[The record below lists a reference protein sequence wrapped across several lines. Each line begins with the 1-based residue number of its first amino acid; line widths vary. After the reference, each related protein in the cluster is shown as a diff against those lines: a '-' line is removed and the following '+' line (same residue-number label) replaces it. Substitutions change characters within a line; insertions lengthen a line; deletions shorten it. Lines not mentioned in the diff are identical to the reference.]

1 MTDFL
6 KEKLGEMYKYLPSE
20 DENKYE
26 KTPDIS
32 TGDMLARDQELAREK
47 PKVNKVD
54 LPKVKVPYL
63 GEFDTNK
70 LREPEIASLVG
81 GLFGTGLGMLGAKN
95 LQPPGVPEAR
105 VSLNTVRGEM
115 PALTADA
122 AAKQRAFELERRML
136 EQQFGGNFWEDFQA
150 RKNFEQGYGQP
161 PRSASEIAAQGKLN
175 VAGGTSRGNVQG
187 FNQTTGGMAEGVRT
201 AAGEAP
207 RGSFTGTT
215 QSSNPLFVTTPVADE
230 IAARRQIEM
239 RTRGAGEKTLERM
252 YNEQLAAQAALEEA
266 RLDRAK
272 KAGALR
278 SIMPST
284 PERIGYAQSSFPKL
298 SGALTGA
305 GTFLSVTDAL
315 NRYEQGDRSGA
326 VLASLAAAFG
336 GMASIPAAKDP
347 RVLAAKGVGVLGG
360 LGMIPVEMAH
370 DYAKPKI
377 MKMLESAGYSPSVMD
392 DYRR

>member
-6 KEKLGEMYKYLPSE
+6 KDKLGEMYKYLPSE
-20 DENKYE
+20 DEGKYE

-54 LPKVKVPYL
+54 LPKFNVPYV
-63 GEFDTNK
+63 GEVDTNK
-70 LREPEIASLVG
+70 LREPYVAPLAS
-81 GLFGTGLGMLGAKN
+81 GLFGAGLGMLGSKN
-95 LQPPGVPEAR
+95 LQPPGVAEAR
-105 VSLNTVRGEM
+105 VALNAARGEF
-115 PALTADA
+115 PAIATDA
-122 AAKQRAFELERRML
+122 AAKQRAFELERRIL
-136 EQQFGGNFWEDFQA
+136 EQQHGGNFWEDFQA
-150 RKNFEQGYGQP
+150 RKGFEQGYGQP

-201 AAGEAP
+201 ASGEAP

-215 QSSNPLFVTTPVADE
+215 QSSNPLFVSTPMADE
-230 IAARRQIEM
+230 IAARTAAEM
-239 RTRGAGEKTLERM
+239 RARGAGERTLERL
-252 YNEQLAAQAALEEA
+252 YAEQTAAQKALEDA

-272 KAGALR
+272 KAGALKA
-278 SIMPST
+278 MLPSA

-305 GTFLSVTDAL
+305 GTALSAIDAL
-315 NRYEQGDRSGA
+315 DRYERGDRSGA
-326 VLASLAAAFG
+326 VLAALQTAFG
-336 GMASIPAAKDP
+336 GMAMVPAAKDP
-347 RVLAAKGVGVLGG
+347 RVLATKGIGVLGG

-377 MKMLESAGYSPSVMD
+377 MKMLERAGYSPSVMD
-392 DYRR
+392 NYQR

>member
-1 MTDFL
+1 MSEFL
-6 KEKLGEMYKYLPSE
+6 KEKLGKMYDLLPSE
-20 DENKYE
+20 DAGKYE

-32 TGDMLARDQELAREK
+32 TGDMIARDQELAREK

-54 LPKVKVPYL
+54 LPKFSVPFA
-63 GEFDTNK
+63 GEIDTNK
-70 LREPEIASLVG
+70 LRDPYVAPLAG
-81 GLFGTGLGMLGAKN
+81 GLFGAGLGMLGAKN

-105 VSLNTVRGEM
+105 VSLNTIRGEM
-115 PALTADA
+115 PALLADA
-122 AAKQRAFELERRML
+122 AAKRRAFETERRML
-136 EQQFGGNFWEDFQA
+136 EQQFGPTFYEDFQA

-239 RTRGAGEKTLERM
+239 RSRGAGEKTLERM
-252 YNEQLAAQAALEEA
+252 HNEQLAAQVALEEA

-272 KAGALR
+272 KAGALKALL
-278 SIMPST
+278 PSV

-298 SGALTGA
+298 TGALSGA
-305 GTFLSVTDAL
+305 GTLLSVTDAL
-315 NRYEQGDRSGA
+315 TRYEQGDRSGA
-326 VLASLAAAFG
+326 VLASLSAAFG

-347 RVLAAKGVGVLGG
+347 RVLTAKGIGVLGG

-377 MKMLESAGYSPSVMD
+377 MKMLERAGYSPSVMD
-392 DYRR
+392 DYQR